1 MAEDIDLAEDKGDG
15 EDLKQ
20 APLNPASPLKPI
32 SAAWIKK
39 IAAARR
45 AKSAFD
51 SDAREAM
58 HFFDGGPKWFFENA
72 GGRGVSL
79 MSRPVPAP
87 AFRLTVNRV
96 WEVVKLI
103 GAVIYNRNPVRTVTP
118 RKFPVIPPEMVGVD
132 PQAYQVDPMTG
143 QPMPDPRVMQFIEA
157 SEAIAMA
164 DETKRI
170 VAELMETYLNWTPI
184 ENNLISHGRQVVDE
198 SLIKGGGVLWTE
210 AVSQQNVPPADP
222 TLVIGSF
229 YDSVDNLLL
238 DPDAQVIEEITWC
251 AKKCVLPID
260 QVCRMFGLQREDLKA
275 NLESYDS
282 TARHD
287 ETQTAATNGTRHAK
301 KRTGKTN
308 DLVTFYKVW
317 SKCGFGDRLKDAKKS
332 DRGVFDPLGDNCYLV
347 VCEGVDYP
355 LNVPPQ
361 VMDEELDE
369 DGLPQT
375 LRIRTAW
382 PIPLWA
388 DNGGWPFEMFAPHR
402 KPNSL
407 WPVSHIRPGIGELRF
422 LNWGMSFL
430 MTRIATSCET
440 IIGVSKAADAD
451 IKDQLLAPS
460 ENGFKLLEISESIG
474 RSVNDIVSVF
484 AVPGVTRD
492 MWDILAAVAEQFD
505 KRVGLTELVY
515 GSTRNQ
521 MRSASEAQVKQDNMS
536 IRPDDMAQNFEDFM
550 SRVAR
555 KEAMA
560 ARWLLRPQDVAPILG
575 PLGAEAWAM
584 HVTPKD
590 GTDFSSITREF
601 SYTIASGSARKLNKQ
616 AQQDR
621 MAMAFQTLGPLLQ
634 PLMAAGIVQPLN
646 ALITEWAKAND
657 LDASPF
663 LIPPPPPPPPMPP
676 PGPGAPPPEG
686 DDGSGAGAAP
696 PSPEESPDAPPA

>member
-1 MAEDIDLAEDKGDG
+1 MAEDDLKEDKGDG
-15 EDLKQ
+15 DDLKQ
-20 APLNPASPLKPI
+20 SPLNPASPLKPI
-32 SAAWIKK
+32 AQAWLKK
-39 IAAARR
+39 IAAAKK

-51 SDAREAM
+51 ADAKEAVM
-58 HFFDGGPKWFFENA
+58 FFDGGPRWFFENSN
-72 GGRGVSL
+72 RGLSL
-79 MSRPVPAP
+79 MSRPTPAP

-96 WEVVKLI
+96 WEVVKII

-118 RKFPVIPPEMVGVD
+118 RKFPVIPPQMVGVD
-132 PQAYQVDPMTG
+132 PEAYQIDPMTG

-157 SEAIAMA
+157 SQAIDAA
-164 DETKRI
+164 DQVKRI
-170 VAELMETYLNWTPI
+170 VAELMQTYLNWTPI

-198 SLIKGGGVLWTE
+198 ALIKGAGVLWTE

-251 AKKCVLPID
+251 AKRCVLPID
-260 QVCRMFGLQREDLKA
+260 QAARMFGLQRSDLKA

-282 TARHD
+282 TSRNVDDRHGD
-287 ETQTAATNGTRHAK
+287 GRPGK

-308 DLVTFYKVW
+308 DLVTFFKVW

-332 DRGVFDPLGDNCYLV
+332 DRGVFDPLGDNCYIV
-347 VCEGVDYP
+347 VAEGVDYP
-355 LNVPPQ
+355 LNVPPS

-375 LRIRTAW
+375 LRIRTSW

-388 DNGGWPFEMFAPHR
+388 DNGGWAFEMFAPHR
-402 KPNSL
+402 KPNAL

-430 MTRIATSCET
+430 LTRIATSCET
-440 IIGVSKAADAD
+440 IIGVSKAADQD

-460 ENGFKLLEISESIG
+460 ENGFKLLEISESLG
-474 RSVNDIVSVF
+474 RSVSDIVSVF

-521 MRSASEAQVKQDNMS
+521 MRSASEAQAKQENMS

-560 ARWLLRPQDVAPILG
+560 ARWLLRPQDVAPVLG

-590 GTDFSSITREF
+590 GMDFSSITREY
-601 SYTIASGSARKLNKQ
+601 SYTIASGSARKLNRQ
-616 AQQDR
+616 AEQDR
-621 MAMAFQTLGPLLQ
+621 MSMAFSTLGPLLQ
-634 PLMAAGIVQPLN
+634 PLIGAGIVGPLN
-646 ALITEWAKAND
+646 ALITEWAKVND
-657 LDASPF
+657 LDATPF

-676 PGPGAPPPEG
+676 PGTGSPPPEG
-686 DDGSGAGAAP
+686 DDGSGAAGAP
-696 PSPEESPDAPPA
+696 TTPEEPME

>member
-1 MAEDIDLAEDKGDG
+1 MAEDDLKEDKGDG
-15 EDLKQ
+15 DDLKQ
-20 APLNPASPLKPI
+20 SPLNPASPLKPI
-32 SAAWIKK
+32 AQMWLKK
-39 IAAARR
+39 IAAAKK

-58 HFFDGGPKWFFENA
+58 HFFDGGPRWFFENSN
-72 GGRGVSL
+72 RGLTL
-79 MSRPVPAP
+79 MSRPTPAP

-118 RKFPVIPPEMVGVD
+118 RKFPVIPPQMVGVD
-132 PQAYQVDPMTG
+132 PEAYQIDPMTG
-143 QPMPDPRVMQFIEA
+143 QPMPDPAVMQFIDA
-157 SEAIAMA
+157 SKAIDAA
-164 DETKRI
+164 DQTKRI
-170 VAELMETYLNWTPI
+170 VAELMQTYLNWTPI

-198 SLIKGGGVLWTE
+198 ALIKGGGVLWTE

-251 AKKCVLPID
+251 AKRCVLPID
-260 QVCRMFGLQREDLKA
+260 QAARMFGLQRADLKA

-282 TARHD
+282 TSRNVDDRHGD
-287 ETQTAATNGTRHAK
+287 GRPGK

-332 DRGVFDPLGDNCYLV
+332 DRGVFDPLGDNCYIV
-347 VCEGVDYP
+347 VAEGVDYP
-355 LNVPPQ
+355 LNVPPA

-369 DGLPQT
+369 EGLPQT
-375 LRIRTAW
+375 LRIRAAW

-402 KPNSL
+402 KPNAL

-460 ENGFKLLEISESIG
+460 ENGFKLLEISESLG
-474 RSVNDIVSVF
+474 RSVGDIVSVF

-521 MRSASEAQVKQDNMS
+521 MRSASEASIKQDNLS

-560 ARWLLRPQDVAPILG
+560 ARWLLRPQDVAPVLG
-575 PLGAEAWAM
+575 PLGAEAWSM

-590 GTDFSSITREF
+590 GMDFSSITREY

-616 AQQDR
+616 AEQDR

-634 PLMAAGIVQPLN
+634 PLIGAGVVGPLN
-646 ALITEWAKAND
+646 ALVTEWAKVND
-657 LDASPF
+657 LDATPF

-676 PGPGAPPPEG
+676 PGTGSPPPEG
-686 DDGSGAGAAP
+686 DDGSGAAGAP
-696 PSPEESPDAPPA
+696 TTPEEPMNGPPA

>member
-1 MAEDIDLAEDKGDG
+1 MAEDDLKEDRGDG

-32 SAAWIKK
+32 AQAWLKK
-39 IAAARR
+39 ISSAKK

-58 HFFDGGPKWFFENA
+58 HFFDGGPRWFFENSN
-72 GGRGVSL
+72 RGLTL
-79 MSRPVPAP
+79 MSRPTPAP

-118 RKFPVIPPEMVGVD
+118 RKFPVIPPQMVGVD
-132 PQAYQVDPMTG
+132 PEAYQVDPMTG

-157 SEAIAMA
+157 SQAIDAA
-164 DETKRI
+164 DQTKRM
-170 VAELMETYLNWTPI
+170 VAELMQAYLNWTPI

-198 SLIKGGGVLWTE
+198 ALIKGGGVLWTE
-210 AVSQQNVPPADP
+210 AVEQQNIPPAEP

-229 YDSVDNLLL
+229 FDSVDNLLL

-260 QVCRMFGLQREDLKA
+260 QAARMFGLQRADLKA

-282 TARHD
+282 TSHHTD
-287 ETQTAATNGTRHAK
+287 EKTGDSRSGK

-332 DRGVFDPLGDNCYLV
+332 DRGVFDPLGDNCYIV
-347 VCEGVDYP
+347 VAEGVDYP
-355 LNVPPQ
+355 LNVPPSAL
-361 VMDEELDE
+361 DEELDE
-369 DGLPQT
+369 EGMPQS
-375 LRIRTAW
+375 LRIRTSW

-402 KPNSL
+402 KPNAL

-440 IIGVSKAADAD
+440 IIGVSKAADSD

-460 ENGFKLLEISESIG
+460 ENGFKLLEISESLG
-474 RSVNDIVSVF
+474 RSVGDIVSVF

-521 MRSASEAQVKQDNMS
+521 MRSASEAQVKQDNLS

-560 ARWLLRPQDVAPILG
+560 ARWLLRPQDVSPVLG

-590 GTDFSSITREF
+590 GMNFSSITREYE
-601 SYTIASGSARKLNKQ
+601 YTIASGSARRLNKQ
-616 AQQDR
+616 AEMDR

-634 PLMAAGIVQPLN
+634 PLVGAGVVGPMN
-646 ALITEWAKAND
+646 ALIDAWAKAND
-657 LDASPF
+657 LDATPF
-663 LIPPPPPPPPMPP
+663 LIPPPPPPPPVPGPP
-676 PGPGAPPPEG
+676 PPDGVEGGGEAPTN
-686 DDGSGAGAAP
+686 
-696 PSPEESPDAPPA
+696 PEEPPNGPPV